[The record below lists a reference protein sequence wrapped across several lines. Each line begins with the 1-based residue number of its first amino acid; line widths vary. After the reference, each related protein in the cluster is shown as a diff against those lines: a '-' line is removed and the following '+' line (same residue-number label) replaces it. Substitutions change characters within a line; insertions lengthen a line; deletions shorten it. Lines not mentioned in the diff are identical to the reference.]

1 MPGVMTRRSVTSK
14 PSQTKKRKRQEPQKR
29 EMPSRHSMLADVAIA
44 DLEEELTKTSKRQFS
59 GNTTLRV
66 SSDPSILKG
75 CELLKDSLEDTIPQ
89 SKSELQSNIKV
100 PSYKMIEHKIPP
112 ASRRTIKKMPV
123 NEATDDE
130 TYLRRHRKHEMAE
143 KRVKNREKE
152 QLRYDMHQ
160 QIRHVERLKSM
171 DRTNLLATISSQL
184 RRDGIGELDEA
195 EVKSLHQ
202 RMIREAEELLM
213 RYEALGLLSGKQK
226 IEYTTIT
233 TPKHDAHRSND
244 SKPALPS
251 SPPPPSS
258 PIAPTTSLIK
268 PQSQPRK
275 RIKLTEK
282 DDNTQ
287 EGSSQLSRGKK
298 KKLPGS
304 QSQDKPSKGRS
315 KKVPFGQSSPA
326 ISHREF
332 SLPAAEFGEMMLKRG
347 RKS

>member
-1 MPGVMTRRSVTSK
+1 M
-14 PSQTKKRKRQEPQKR
+14 
-29 EMPSRHSMLADVAIA
+29 
-44 DLEEELTKTSKRQFS
+44 
-59 GNTTLRV
+59 
-66 SSDPSILKG
+66 
-75 CELLKDSLEDTIPQ
+75 
-89 SKSELQSNIKV
+89 
-100 PSYKMIEHKIPP
+100 
-112 ASRRTIKKMPV
+112 

-130 TYLRRHRKHEMAE
+130 TYLRRHRKHELAE

-184 RRDGIGELDEA
+184 RRDGLGELDEA

-226 IEYTTIT
+226 IEYTTIAA
-233 TPKHDAHRSND
+233 PKHDAHRSND
-244 SKPALPS
+244 IKPTLPS

-258 PIAPTTSLIK
+258 LITPTTSLIK
-268 PQSQPRK
+268 PKSQPRK
-275 RIKLTEK
+275 RIKVADN
-282 DDNTQ
+282 DDDIKLDT
-287 EGSSQLSRGKK
+287 SQPARGKK
-298 KKLPGS
+298 KNLPDS
-304 QSQDKPSKGRS
+304 QSQGKPNKGRS

-347 RKS
+347 RTS

>member
-1 MPGVMTRRSVTSK
+1 MPGVMTRRSVTPK
-14 PSQTKKRKRQEPQKR
+14 PSDTKKRKRQESQKR
-29 EMPSRHSMLADVAIA
+29 EMPSRHSLLADVAIA
-44 DLEEELTKTSKRQFS
+44 DLEEELTKASKRQFS
-59 GNTTLRV
+59 GNTTLHV
-66 SSDPSILKG
+66 SSDPNILKG
-75 CELLKDSLEDTIPQ
+75 CDLFNDSLEDIIPQ
-89 SKSELQSNIKV
+89 SKSELQSDIKV
-100 PSYKMIEHKIPP
+100 PSYKLIDHKIPP
-112 ASRRTIKKMPV
+112 ASRRTIKNLVV
-123 NEATDDE
+123 NETTDDE
-130 TYLRRHRKHEMAE
+130 TYLRRHRKHELGE

-226 IEYTTIT
+226 IEYTTIA
-233 TPKHDAHRSND
+233 TPKHEAHRSND
-244 SKPALPS
+244 SKAALPS

-258 PIAPTTSLIK
+258 PIAPTTSLVK
-268 PQSQPRK
+268 PKAQPRK
-275 RIKLTEK
+275 RIKLADN

-287 EGSSQLSRGKK
+287 ASSSQPVRGKK
-298 KKLPGS
+298 KKLSGP
-304 QSQDKPSKGRS
+304 QSQDKPVKGRS

-347 RKS
+347 RTS